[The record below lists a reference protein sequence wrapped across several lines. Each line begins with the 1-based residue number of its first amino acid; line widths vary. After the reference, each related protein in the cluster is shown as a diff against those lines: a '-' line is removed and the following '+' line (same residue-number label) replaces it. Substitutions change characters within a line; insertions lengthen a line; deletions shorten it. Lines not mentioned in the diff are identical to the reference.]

1 MLWMWWNEV
10 NDFNEFWRSPILE
23 HVRKFIYH
31 RWWDRVV
38 QLWVDALCTQ
48 YLHSTYALVLSSVL
62 VPPSLATFPWT
73 LVSEV
78 RNLLLT
84 CGKLKGL
91 KLVQRSW
98 AWGHSSYIWDF
109 QTSCDMI
116 PCANLRGLD
125 LSSTRGR
132 FQMVSRLVA
141 ACGCTLR
148 GLETCICHGTHH
160 VTDITLGW
168 VFRGLVTTGTGLNLL
183 DLWLPDD
190 RFHTVS
196 RFVEA
201 CGCTLRG
208 LEACICCGTQ
218 RSGDLHQIQY
228 QQSLVLKPE
237 VLGHASDPVLRG

>member
-1 MLWMWWNEV
+1 
-10 NDFNEFWRSPILE
+10 
-23 HVRKFIYH
+23 
-31 RWWDRVV
+31 
-38 QLWVDALCTQ
+38 
-48 YLHSTYALVLSSVL
+48 
-62 VPPSLATFPWT
+62 
-73 LVSEV
+73 
-78 RNLLLT
+78 
-84 CGKLKGL
+84 
-91 KLVQRSW
+91 
-98 AWGHSSYIWDF
+98 
-109 QTSCDMI
+109 MI

-160 VTDITLGW
+160 LTDITLGW

-208 LEACICCGTQ
+208 LETCICCGTQ

-228 QQSLVLKPE
+228 QQS
-237 VLGHASDPVLRG
+237 